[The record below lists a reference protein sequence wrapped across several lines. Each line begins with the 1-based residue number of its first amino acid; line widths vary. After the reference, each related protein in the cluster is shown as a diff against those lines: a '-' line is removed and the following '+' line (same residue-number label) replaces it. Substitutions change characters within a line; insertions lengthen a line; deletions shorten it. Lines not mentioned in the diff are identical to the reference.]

1 MTIAPWILTHSGR
14 KFCPLDPNPNDVCI
28 EDIAHA
34 LARTCRF
41 GGHAELSYSVA
52 QHSVLV
58 SHICRKRDSLWG
70 LMHDAAKAL
79 SGFGDVA
86 KPVKDNILITDA
98 CGLGVQSTMSQFEDR
113 ILRVIATALD
123 IPWPPPDLK
132 GQDQV
137 ALMLERNSMMPD
149 HPDWPKQS
157 GFSPKMIPSDSRVRD
172 TTIRGRKATVASG
185 GFIYHWGPILAESRF
200 LERYHELRGIG

>member
-1 MTIAPWILTHSGR
+1 MTIEPWILTHSGR
-14 KFCPLDPNPNDVCI
+14 KFWPLDPNPDDVCI

-41 GGHAELSYSVA
+41 GGHCEPSYSVA

-58 SHICRKRDSLWG
+58 SHICRKRDALWG
-70 LMHDAAKAL
+70 LMHDAAEAL

-86 KPVKDNILITDA
+86 KPVKDNIMLVISATDEMLSV
-98 CGLGVQSTMSQFEDR
+98 GELETR

-132 GQDQV
+132 GPDQV
-137 ALMLERNSMMPD
+137 ALMLERNSMMPE

-157 GFSPKMIPSDSRVRD
+157 GFSPSMIPADSRVRD
-172 TTIRGRKATVASG
+172 TTLRGRQATVASG

-200 LERYHELRGIG
+200 LERYHELRETT